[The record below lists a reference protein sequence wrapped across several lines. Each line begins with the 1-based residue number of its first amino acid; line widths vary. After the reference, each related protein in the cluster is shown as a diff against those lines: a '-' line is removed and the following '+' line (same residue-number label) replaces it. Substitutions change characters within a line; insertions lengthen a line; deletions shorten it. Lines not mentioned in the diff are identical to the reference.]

1 MENESCALYK
11 GKMWSILNQ
20 DGGPGTHFI
29 TAPNSICVDCYK
41 KLTYCFNE
49 QNHFNFM
56 SSCIS
61 IHVKNWLN
69 EAIRIWNTSNDP
81 EL

>member
-41 KLTYCFNE
+41 KINVLLQRAKSF
-49 QNHFNFM
+49 QFHVQLHIH
-56 SSCIS
+56 SCEKLI
-61 IHVKNWLN
+61 K
-69 EAIRIWNTSNDP
+69 
-81 EL
+81 